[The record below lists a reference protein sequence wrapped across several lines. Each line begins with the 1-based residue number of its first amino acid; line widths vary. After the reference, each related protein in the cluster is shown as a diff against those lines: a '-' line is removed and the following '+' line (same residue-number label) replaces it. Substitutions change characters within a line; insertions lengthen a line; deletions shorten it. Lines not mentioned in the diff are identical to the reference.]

1 MQQIYHSNATTNVN
15 IRQLIQSNNS
25 SSNKELAIQFGI
37 SHQTVSK
44 WRNNSYTSDASC
56 VPKHIEYALTDLEMA
71 LAISLRRATW
81 MSIDEVFENLLI
93 INNAISRSSVY
104 RCFVKNN
111 INKVPIAEK
120 EKAKKF
126 KAYEPG
132 YLHFDVTYMPKF
144 NKVGSYLYV
153 AIDRATRSMY
163 YKVYDNKTAENT
175 DAFFDECLAFFPFYI
190 THILT
195 DNGLEFTNR
204 LINSKKGKLCSKP
217 SLLDI
222 KCKENNIDHRCTQP
236 STPKTNGMV
245 ERVNGTIKNNTILKY
260 KYENKASLEGD

>member
-1 MQQIYHSNATTNVN
+1 
-15 IRQLIQSNNS
+15 
-25 SSNKELAIQFGI
+25 
-37 SHQTVSK
+37 
-44 WRNNSYTSDASC
+44 
-56 VPKHIEYALTDLEMA
+56 
-71 LAISLRRATW
+71 
-81 MSIDEVFENLLI
+81 
-93 INNAISRSSVY
+93 
-104 RCFVKNN
+104 
-111 INKVPIAEK
+111 
-120 EKAKKF
+120 
-126 KAYEPG
+126 
-132 YLHFDVTYMPKF
+132 MPKF

-260 KYENKASLEGD
+260 KYENKASLEGDLVDFLVFYNLYRRHGSLRKELNVKTPFDAIEKWYILNPDLFIVKPIVFKNNILNLKSNLSSFHQQPCET